1 MVSKTAVLLIAGAG
15 AVVVGA
21 LVLQAKAAPPP
32 AQIANISLTASPL
45 SGVAPFTVT
54 FSGSATDGV
63 AGVGNARLYFFVDG
77 VYQSAINV
85 TTAADGSFAFAI
97 QFNAVGTHS
106 CFVADNVAGT

>member
-32 AQIANISLTASPL
+32 AQIAKISLPASPL

-54 FSGSATDGV
+54 
-63 AGVGNARLYFFVDG
+63 L
-77 VYQSAINV
+77 
-85 TTAADGSFAFAI
+85 
-97 QFNAVGTHS
+97 
-106 CFVADNVAGT
+106 